1 MPKDVIHERVM
12 IQEVLP
18 VYNVKVRVK
27 IPKGKEVKKI
37 YLAPDM
43 EDVKYTMKE
52 GYAEVSVPKLEY
64 HRMVV
69 VEFK

>member
-1 MPKDVIHERVM
+1 MPKDVLYERTM

-27 IPKGKEVKKI
+27 IPSGKEIKRI
-37 YLAPDM
+37 YLAPDV
-43 EDVKYTMKE
+43 EEVKYTLKD
-52 GYAEVSVPKLEY
+52 GYAEVTVPKLEY

-69 VEFK
+69 TEFK